1 MTSQVAT
8 QLISAWAPI
17 EGIWDHSE
25 DSAIFVGHSTRED
38 GNGISTPQTIS
49 RGVALSGVRFAGGRV
64 SATVTLPEDTQGRYG
79 LLLLGFSSW
88 DSRCLLVGLS
98 GNGPAYALMEHI
110 GGSTLRTLAHAG
122 SAANLRGNT
131 PYHLEVGVD
140 GQRLTL
146 AVDKIKVLDH
156 ILDGLISR
164 EQLGLYAQGRGPVRF
179 SSVNV
184 SAPVYSA
191 FVVMQFTEQFDE
203 LFDEVILPVCK
214 NMKITANRASDIY
227 RPGAILQDIHQQLDE
242 SSVVIAEIT
251 TRNANVFYEL
261 GYSHALGKPVILLAE
276 RGTDLPFDVSGYRV
290 IFYDN
295 TIGGKSAVESD
306 LRRYLTNI
314 IGE

>member
-1 MTSQVAT
+1 MISQVAT

-17 EGIWDHSE
+17 EGIWEHSE
-25 DSAIFVGHSTRED
+25 DSAIFVGHSDVET
-38 GNGISTPQTIS
+38 GNGVSTPQAIS
-49 RGVALSGVRFAGGRV
+49 RGVALSSVRFAGGKV
-64 SATVTLPEDTQGRYG
+64 SAMVTMPEDTQGRFA

-98 GNGPAYALMEHI
+98 GNGPAYALMEHF

-122 SAANLRGNT
+122 AAANLKGNT
-131 PYHLEVGVD
+131 PYHLEVGLD

-146 AVDKIKVLDH
+146 AVDRIKVLDH
-156 ILDGLISR
+156 VLEGQVSR
-164 EQLGLYAQGRGPVRF
+164 EQLGLYAQGKGPVRF

-184 SAPVYSA
+184 SSPAYSA
-191 FVVMQFTEQFDE
+191 FVVMQFTEQFNE
-203 LFDEVILPVCK
+203 LFDEVILPVCESLE
-214 NMKITANRASDIY
+214 ITANRASDIY

-242 SSVVIAEIT
+242 SYVVIAEIT

-261 GYSHALGKPVILLAE
+261 GYSHALRKPVILLAE

-295 TIGGKSAVESD
+295 TIGGKSAVEAD

-314 IGE
+314 IGA